1 MLVAAIALPAA
12 LQAAPAVRAP
22 VVTGD
27 AQVGATL
34 TASVA
39 TPAAKG
45 TTYLFQWQTQT
56 KVTVKKKTVTK
67 WVAIPGAGKATF
79 VPPAVLK
86 GVSVR
91 ACVKAKGAT
100 SVWKCSGA
108 KVVAAALSG
117 TSPSGATPAP
127 GMSPPAPAAPT
138 PSPPDLLSINYFT
151 QQFITGSASTLLPA
165 TVAGGSG
172 TKRFAI
178 GPETLPAGITF
189 DQGTGTFT
197 GPAASAWNFRATQI
211 AAGLS
216 HTCALTTAGGVK
228 CWGFGG
234 NGQLGNGTLDPQ
246 STPADVLATGGGTP
260 LRGITQIAAGDSHTC
275 ALTTSG
281 GVKCWGY
288 GGDGGLGNGTTTSH
302 QSTPVNVLAT
312 GERRDGATLSGVT
325 QITAG
330 AAHTCALTTAGGVKC
345 WGLGAYG
352 QLGTGTTPGTRST
365 PVNVLATG
373 GSPGGNTLSGITQI
387 AAGYFHTCALTT
399 LGGVKCW
406 GNGGNGR
413 LGNGTTSDQSTPVNV
428 LATGGG
434 TPLRG
439 ISQITTGLSH
449 ACALTTLGGVTCWGA
464 GGSGRLGN
472 GTASDQSTPVNVLAT
487 GGGTALSGITQITAG
502 DSHTCALTT
511 SGGAKCW
518 GDGTAGQLGN
528 GETPSNQNTPVDVLA
543 TGGSPG
549 GNALS
554 GITQITAGY
563 IHTCSL
569 TISGG
574 VKCWGDGGEYK
585 LGNGTTV
592 SPQSTPVDVTGAG
605 PQIDFPTALTVT
617 ATDDVGSTNTAVTLT
632 EVSKPWFSYPNT
644 LLTMGHDA
652 QQLAPVVR
660 AGSGTRQFSAAPAAD
675 MDRAGITFDPA
686 TGTFTGPPAAAWNF
700 KATQITAGEA
710 HTCALTTLGGVK
722 CWGNGGNGRLG
733 NGAFDPHGTP
743 VDVTATDGSGNL
755 AGITQIAA
763 GNYHTCALTT
773 AGRVKCWGAG
783 AQGRLGDGG
792 VSDRST
798 PVDVVA
804 ANGSGTLSGITQIS
818 AGRDHTCALTTLGGV
833 TCWGAGGVGQLGN
846 GANPSLQGTP
856 VDVVATGQ
864 NQGGNAL
871 SDITQIAAGNYYT
884 CALTAAGHVKCWG
897 FNTGGR
903 LGYGDSNSWL
913 TRNTPVD
920 VVATGASQGGAL
932 LADITQITAG
942 RAMGGGS
949 GPCALTTLGG
959 VKCWGPGGNG
969 RLGSGATTANNQSTP
984 VDVCVTAVVQGVCD
998 GTPLRGISQIAA
1010 GEAHTCALTTLGG
1023 VKCWG
1028 FGGYGAL
1035 GNGANTSTQPV
1046 PVDVCNPT
1054 NDGDCDTAALTGIT
1068 QIASGIFH
1076 TCALT
1081 TSGAIRCWGRND
1093 DRQLGNDET
1102 RSVQMTPVDVTQ
1114 SGPQPGFPA
1123 ELSVTVTDD
1132 TGSWTL
1138 GRVVLGTK

>member
-1 MLVAAIALPAA
+1 MRRRSPRLPTLVAAVLVAAIALPAA

-22 VVTGD
+22 VVTGT

-45 TTYLFQWQTQT
+45 TTYLFQWQAQK
-56 KVTVKKKTVTK
+56 KVTVKKKTATK
-67 WVAIPGAGKATF
+67 WVAIPGAGEATF

-91 ACVKAKGAT
+91 ACVKARGAK
-100 SVWKCSGA
+100 SAWKCSGA

-117 TSPSGATPAP
+117 TNPSGATPTP
-127 GMSPPAPAAPT
+127 GMSPPAPAGPT

-178 GPETLPAGITF
+178 RPETLPAGVTF

-211 AAGLS
+211 AAGHF
-216 HTCALTTAGGVK
+216 HTCALTTLGGVK
-228 CWGFGG
+228 CWGSGG

-288 GGDGGLGNGTTTSH
+288 GEYGGLGNGTTTSD

-312 GERRDGATLSGVT
+312 GERRDGVTLSGVT

-330 AAHTCALTTAGGVKC
+330 AAHTCALTTSGGVKC
-345 WGLGAYG
+345 WGYGAYG
-352 QLGTGTTPGTRST
+352 QLGTGTTPDTRST

-387 AAGYFHTCALTT
+387 AAGDFHTCALTT

-406 GNGGNGR
+406 G
-413 LGNGTTSDQSTPVNV
+413 D
-428 LATGGG
+428 
-434 TPLRG
+434 
-439 ISQITTGLSH
+439 
-449 ACALTTLGGVTCWGA
+449 

-472 GTASDQSTPVNVLAT
+472 GATSDQNTPVNVLAT
-487 GGGTALSGITQITAG
+487 GGGTALSGITQIAAG

-528 GETPSNQNTPVDVLA
+528 G
-543 TGGSPG
+543 
-549 GNALS
+549 
-554 GITQITAGY
+554 TA
-563 IHTCSL
+563 
-569 TISGG
+569 
-574 VKCWGDGGEYK
+574 
-585 LGNGTTV
+585 V

-700 KATQITAGEA
+700 KATQITAGAA

-733 NGAFDPHGTP
+733 NGALDPHGTP
-743 VDVTATDGSGNL
+743 VDVTATNGSGNL

-763 GNYHTCALTT
+763 GNHHTCALTT
-773 AGRVKCWGAG
+773 EGRVKCWGSG

-818 AGRDHTCALTTLGGV
+818 AGSDHTCALTTLGGV
-833 TCWGAGGVGQLGN
+833 TCWGAGTYGQLGN
-846 GANPSLQGTP
+846 GANPSPQSAP
-856 VDVVATGQ
+856 VDVVATGES
-864 NQGGNAL
+864 QGGNTL
-871 SDITQIAAGNYYT
+871 SGITQISAGGNYT
-884 CALTAAGHVKCWG
+884 CALTTSGGVKCWG
-897 FNTGGR
+897 FNGGGR
-903 LGYGDSNSWL
+903 LGYGDDASHV
-913 TRNTPVD
+913 TRTTPVD
-920 VVATGASQGGAL
+920 VVATGASQGGAPL
-932 LADITQITAG
+932 TGITQIAAG
-942 RAMGGGS
+942 GAAYGS
-949 GPCALTTLGG
+949 TGTCALTTSGG
-959 VKCWGPGGNG
+959 VKCWGWGGHG
-969 RLGSGATTANNQSTP
+969 RLGNGTAGTSQSTP

-998 GTPLRGISQIAA
+998 GTPLRGITQIAT
-1010 GEAHTCALTTLGG
+1010 GEVHACALTTLGG

-1028 FGGYGAL
+1028 FGGYGSL
-1035 GNGANTSTQPV
+1035 GNGTNTSTQPV

-1068 QIASGIFH
+1068 QIASGILH
-1076 TCALT
+1076 ACALT
-1081 TSGAIRCWGRND
+1081 TSGGIRCWGRND
-1093 DRQLGNDET
+1093 DGQLGDGET
-1102 RSVQMTPVDVTQ
+1102 DTQRVPVDVTK

-1138 GRVVLGTK
+1138 GRVVLGTN